1 MGFNHGWV
9 VPAEW
14 DRGKEGAASKLVEER
29 INKANLPAASFCSA
43 LSNEKQCFKTNLD
56 SFWSRM
62 QKAQELSRL
71 LRGLQTWFSCLKCCF
86 QLYPLLH
93 GGELLLLEVWE
104 TLEKPEKAVLLV

>member
-1 MGFNHGWV
+1 M

-14 DRGKEGAASKLVEER
+14 DRGKEGVVRKLVEER
-29 INKANLPAASFCSA
+29 TNKANLPAASFCSV

-56 SFWSRM
+56 AFWSRM
-62 QKAQELSRL
+62 QKAQEFFRL
-71 LRGLQTWFSCLKCCF
+71 LSGLQTWFSCLKCCF

-93 GGELLLLEVWE
+93 GGEFLLLEVWK